1 MTDNNQIS
9 LGVAFFAGVI
19 SFLSPCVLP
28 LIPGYLSFVSGVS
41 AEEMRLETK
50 PSALNA
56 RIFFSALFFVLGF
69 SAVFILLGASATGIG
84 KFLVSRLAIFS
95 KIAGVLIIL
104 LGLHVTGIFK
114 WDFLLREKKIEIRK
128 KGMGWP
134 GCFIVG
140 ATFAFGWTPCIGP
153 ILAGILTYAG
163 TRETVLQGVALLTLY
178 SLGLGVP
185 FLLTALSVPQFFRFF
200 GKVKRWLHGIEI
212 ASGLLLIAIGVLI
225 FTDRLTLLANSL
237 SFLNRFS
244 L

>member
-1 MTDNNQIS
+1 MTDSGQIS
-9 LGVAFFAGVI
+9 LSVAFLAGVV

-28 LIPGYLSFVSGVS
+28 LIPGYISFVSGVS
-41 AEEMRLETK
+41 AEEMKLEDK
-50 PSALNA
+50 PAGLNA

-84 KFLVSRLAIFS
+84 KFLVSRLQIFS
-95 KIAGVLIIL
+95 KIAGAVIIL
-104 LGLHVTGIFK
+104 LGLHVMGVFK
-114 WDFLLREKKIEIRK
+114 WDFLLREKRIEVRK
-128 KGMGWP
+128 KSMGWA
-134 GCFIVG
+134 GCFVVG

-163 TRETVLQGVALLTLY
+163 TRETVLQGVILLTFY

-185 FLLTALSVPQFFRFF
+185 FLLAALGVPQFFRFF
-200 GKVKRWLHGIEI
+200 GKVKHWLHGIEI

-225 FTDRLTLLANSL
+225 FTDRLTILANSL